1 MGNRTVRTTR
11 RYPQTDEQRQRYN
24 AYQRAYRQRNPDK
37 VRRWQQDYILRAA
50 ARLAAERGAALGGGD
65 LDAGA

>member
-24 AYQRAYRQRNPDK
+24 AYQREYRQRNPDK
-37 VRRWQQDYILRAA
+37 ARRWQQDYILRKA